1 MNSFSLLLE
10 KLHKWFG
17 DQPFS
22 IWFQFSRDRHFRLVF
37 SSFHENAATNI
48 PPMTV
53 PRCDKEA
60 SHMRY
65 SFESLPFQQMFRFF
79 YEKEGQAVICLAHQ
93 AKLPIILTADQWEL
107 LWFGIR
113 LLLAEEKMTAKAE
126 ESKKIFEGIRSIS
139 ATLDV
144 HQIIRGIIGNALAV
158 IPAADAGLLHLY
170 DPTIDRLIPKATV
183 GFHDTVFKDLK
194 MRVGESIAGKVFD
207 DGIPRMYK
215 TSQET
220 THAMKD
226 ISADNFHSLN
236 HAKAL
241 RDLNGLLCVPIS
253 REEKRIGVLVL
264 HQFQQEN
271 VFTEYDLDLLQGFAD
286 QTSIALQNAELYAE
300 VKQAYE
306 HMAAISAQ
314 LQAKHDDLIQRN
326 HIHESIKQL
335 SLQNKGAETIVKT
348 LSKMTGHSIYFAD
361 WLEQKMYP
369 EKSAV
374 FFSWD
379 ELYTLLNK
387 RRQPVL
393 VNLFS
398 PASGDDQLFCLY
410 PLINGS
416 IFLGCLMI
424 PLDERGLSDLARM
437 TVEQGSAVLI
447 LDLVKK
453 QSISSVLYKRGHDL
467 FQELI
472 ASKGNE
478 LFDRAHSMGL
488 QPQAKYYV
496 IYAHL
501 TQCHDLA
508 LLEANIHR
516 LITRWKWEFS
526 KTQMLVYGFHNH
538 VTLLIRSLGSR
549 DGQDIRER
557 LQQASYEWEL
567 GKEASLSIGVGSLA
581 SGIEQ
586 ISKSYEEAKKAAHY
600 LTNRGRSGVVYYKDL
615 GVNRLMLNQSQ
626 ADIDAFIQDVFAPFW
641 QDPEK
646 YQEWEQTIITYMKCS
661 QSPQLTAKELHIHVN
676 TLYQRLRKVEELLH
690 IDLRNPEDL
699 LKLQLACHL
708 RQEG

>member
-1 MNSFSLLLE
+1 MNSFSLLLK
-10 KLHKWFG
+10 KLHEWFG

-37 SSFHENAATNI
+37 SSFHENATTNI
-48 PPMTV
+48 PPLTV
-53 PRCDKEA
+53 PPCDNVA
-60 SHMRY
+60 VHMRY
-65 SFESLPFQQMFRFF
+65 TYAQQKYRFF
-79 YEKEGQAVICLAHQ
+79 YENEGQAVICLAHTTNE
-93 AKLPIILTADQWEL
+93 PIILTADQWEL

-113 LLLAEEKMTAKAE
+113 LLMAEEKMTAKAK
-126 ESKKIFEGIRSIS
+126 ESKKLFEGIRSIS

-170 DPTIDRLIPKATV
+170 DPTIDRLIPKEAV

-194 MRVGESIAGKVFD
+194 MRVGESIAGKVFE
-207 DGIPRMYK
+207 DGIPRMYR
-215 TSQET
+215 TNQET
-220 THAMKD
+220 AHAMKD
-226 ISADNFHSLN
+226 ISANNFHSLN

-253 REEKRIGVLVL
+253 RGEKRIGVLVL
-264 HQFQQEN
+264 HQFHQEN

-300 VKQAYE
+300 VKQAYD
-306 HMAAISAQ
+306 HMAAMSAQ

-335 SLQNKGAETIVKT
+335 SLQNKGAETIVKN
-348 LSKMTGHSIYFAD
+348 LSKMTGHSIHFAD

-369 EKSAV
+369 EKSMI

-387 RRQPVL
+387 RRQPVS
-393 VNLFS
+393 VTLFS

-453 QSISSVLYKRGHDL
+453 QSISSVLYKRAHDL

-478 LFDRAHSMGL
+478 LVDRARSMGL
-488 QPQAKYYV
+488 QPQAKYYLV
-496 IYAHL
+496 YAHL
-501 TQCHDLA
+501 TQCQDLA

-526 KTQMLVYGFHNH
+526 KTQMFVYGFHNH
-538 VTLLIRSLGSR
+538 VTLLVRSFGSR
-549 DGQDIRER
+549 DGKDIRER
-557 LQQASYEWEL
+557 LQQASYEWDL

-600 LTNRGRSGVVYYKDL
+600 LTNRSRSGVVHYKDL

-641 QDPEK
+641 EDPEK
-646 YQEWEQTIITYMKCS
+646 YEEWEQTIITYMKCS

>member
-1 MNSFSLLLE
+1 
-10 KLHKWFG
+10 
-17 DQPFS
+17 
-22 IWFQFSRDRHFRLVF
+22 
-37 SSFHENAATNI
+37 
-48 PPMTV
+48 MTV
-53 PRCDKEA
+53 PLCDNDT
-60 SHMRY
+60 SHLRY
-65 SFESLPFQQMFRFF
+65 TYESLPTQQIYRFF
-79 YEKEGQAVICLAHQ
+79 YEKEGQAVICLVHKTKQ
-93 AKLPIILTADQWEL
+93 PVILTSDQWEL

-126 ESKKIFEGIRSIS
+126 ESKKLFEGIRSIS

-144 HQIIRGIIGNALAV
+144 HQIVRGIIGNALAV

-170 DPTIDRLIPKATV
+170 DPSIDRLIPKATV

-194 MRVGESIAGKVFD
+194 MCVGESIAGKVFEE
-207 DGIPRMYK
+207 GIPRLYK

-236 HAKAL
+236 HAKTL

-264 HQFQQEN
+264 HQFHQEN

-306 HMAAISAQ
+306 HMAAISAE

-335 SLQNKGAETIVKT
+335 SLQNKGAETIVKA
-348 LSKMTGHSIYFAD
+348 LSKMTGYSIYFAD

-369 EKSAV
+369 EKSAL

-379 ELYTLLNK
+379 ELYTLVNK
-387 RRQPVL
+387 RRQPVS

-398 PASGDDQLFCLY
+398 PSSGADQLFCLY

-437 TVEQGSAVLI
+437 TVEQGNAVLI

-453 QSISSVLYKRGHDL
+453 QSISSVLYKRAHDL

-478 LFDRAHSMGL
+478 LFDRARSMGL
-488 QPQAKYYV
+488 QPQATYYV
-496 IYAHL
+496 VYAHL

-526 KTQMLVYGFHNH
+526 KTQMFVYGFHNH
-538 VTLLIRSLGSR
+538 VTLLISR
-549 DGQDIRER
+549 DGKDIRER
-557 LQQASYEWEL
+557 LQQASYEWGL
-567 GKEASLSIGVGSLA
+567 GKEASLSIGVGSMA

-600 LTNRGRSGVVYYKDL
+600 LTNRSRYGVLHYKDL

-646 YQEWEQTIITYMKCS
+646 YQEWEQTIIAYMKCS

>member
-10 KLHKWFG
+10 KLHEWLG

-22 IWFQFSRDRHFRLVF
+22 IWFQFSRDRHFRLIF
-37 SSFHENAATNI
+37 SSVHENAAT
-48 PPMTV
+48 MTV
-53 PRCDKEA
+53 PFSDNDA

-65 SFESLPFQQMFRFF
+65 GYESLRSQQMYRFF
-79 YEKEGQAVICLAHQ
+79 YEKEGQAVIYLKQ
-93 AKLPIILTADQWEL
+93 KGKQQMILTSDQWDL

-113 LLLAEEKMTAKAE
+113 LLLAEEKVTAKAQ
-126 ESKKIFEGIRSIS
+126 ESKKLFEGIRSIS
-139 ATLDV
+139 ATLDL

-170 DPTIDRLIPKATV
+170 DSTIDRLIPKATV
-183 GFHDTVFKDLK
+183 GFHDTVFQDLK
-194 MRVGESIAGKVFD
+194 MRVGESIAGKVFE

-220 THAMKD
+220 TLAMKD

-236 HAKAL
+236 HAKTL

-264 HQFQQEN
+264 HQFHQEN

-306 HMAAISAQ
+306 HMAGISAQ

-348 LSKMTGHSIYFAD
+348 LGKMTGHPIYFAD

-369 EKSAV
+369 EKSV
-374 FFSWD
+374 LFFSWD
-379 ELYTLLNK
+379 ELHVLLNK
-387 RRQPVL
+387 RRQPVS

-398 PASGDDQLFCLY
+398 PTSGDVQLFCLY

-416 IFLGCLMI
+416 IFLGCLI
-424 PLDERGLSDLARM
+424 LPLEERGLSDLARM

-453 QSISSVLYKRGHDL
+453 QSISSVLYKRAHDL

-478 LFDRAHSMGL
+478 LFDRARSMGL
-488 QPQAKYYV
+488 QSQAKYYV

-526 KTQMLVYGFHNH
+526 KTQVFVYGFHNH

-549 DGQDIRER
+549 DGKDIRER
-557 LQQASYEWEL
+557 LQQASYEFEL
-567 GKEASLSIGVGSLA
+567 GKVASLSIGVGSMA

-600 LTNRGRSGVVYYKDL
+600 LTNRSRSGVVHYKDL

-626 ADIDAFIQDVFAPFW
+626 ADIDAFIHDVFAPFG

-646 YQEWEQTIITYMKCS
+646 YLEWEQTIMTYMKCS

-676 TLYQRLRKVEELLH
+676 TLYQRLRKVEELLQ

>member
-10 KLHKWFG
+10 KLHEWFG
-17 DQPFS
+17 EQPFS
-22 IWFQFSRDRHFRLVF
+22 IWFQFSHDRHFRHIF
-37 SSFHENAATNI
+37 SSYHENATTNI

-53 PRCDKEA
+53 PLCDNDA
-60 SHMRY
+60 SPMRY
-65 SFESLPFQQMFRFF
+65 AYAQQMYRFF
-79 YEKEGQAVICLAHQ
+79 YEKEGQAVICLSHKASQ
-93 AKLPIILTADQWEL
+93 PLILTSDQWEL
-107 LWFGIR
+107 LWFGIG

-126 ESKKIFEGIRSIS
+126 ESKKLFEGIRSIS
-139 ATLDV
+139 STLDV
-144 HQIIRGIIGNALAV
+144 HRIIRGIIGNALAV

-170 DPTIDRLIPKATV
+170 DPSIDRLIPKATV

-194 MRVGESIAGKVFD
+194 MRVGESIAGKVFE
-207 DGIPRMYK
+207 DGIPRMFK

-220 THAMKD
+220 THAMKN

-236 HAKAL
+236 HAKTL

-253 REEKRIGVLVL
+253 REQKRIGVLVL
-264 HQFQQEN
+264 HQFHQEN

-326 HIHESIKQL
+326 HIHESIKKL

-348 LSKMTGHSIYFAD
+348 LGKMTGHSIYFAD

-369 EKSAV
+369 EKSAL

-387 RRQPVL
+387 RRQPVS

-398 PASGDDQLFCLY
+398 PTSRDAQLFCLY

-453 QSISSVLYKRGHDL
+453 QSISSVLYKRAHDL

-478 LFDRAHSMGL
+478 LFDRARSMGL

-496 IYAHL
+496 VYAHL

-516 LITRWKWEFS
+516 LITRWKWEFG
-526 KTQMLVYGFHNH
+526 KTQIFVYGFHNH
-538 VTLLIRSLGSR
+538 VTLLISR
-549 DGQDIRER
+549 DGKDIRER

-567 GKEASLSIGVGSLA
+567 GKEASLSIGVGSVA

-600 LTNRGRSGVVYYKDL
+600 LTNRSRSGVVHYKDL

-646 YQEWEQTIITYMKCS
+646 YQEWEQTIMTYMKCS

-708 RQEG
+708 RHEG

>member
-10 KLHKWFG
+10 KLHEWFG

-37 SSFHENAATNI
+37 SSFHENAATNS

-53 PRCDKEA
+53 PCCDVDT

-65 SFESLPFQQMFRFF
+65 TFESLPAQQMYRFF
-79 YEKEGQAVICLAHQ
+79 YENEGQAVICLAHKANQ
-93 AKLPIILTADQWEL
+93 PIILTTDQSEL

-126 ESKKIFEGIRSIS
+126 ESKKLFEGIRSIS

-170 DPTIDRLIPKATV
+170 DPTINRLIPKATV
-183 GFHDTVFKDLK
+183 GFQDTVFKDLK
-194 MRVGESIAGKVFD
+194 MRVGESIAGKVFE
-207 DGIPRMYK
+207 DGVPRMYK
-215 TSQET
+215 TSQDT

-253 REEKRIGVLVL
+253 RDEKRIGVLVL
-264 HQFQQEN
+264 HQFHQEN

-306 HMAAISAQ
+306 QLAAISAQ

-348 LSKMTGHSIYFAD
+348 LNKMTGHSIYFAD

-387 RRQPVL
+387 RRQPIS

-398 PASGDDQLFCLY
+398 PASGVDQLFCLY

-416 IFLGCLMI
+416 IFLGCLII
-424 PLDERGLSDLARM
+424 PLDKRGLSDLARM

-453 QSISSVLYKRGHDL
+453 QSISSVLYKRAHDL
-467 FQELI
+467 FQELL

-478 LFDRAHSMGL
+478 LFDRARSMGL

-538 VTLLIRSLGSR
+538 VTLLIQSLGSR
-549 DGQDIRER
+549 DGKDIRER
-557 LQQASYEWEL
+557 LQQASDEWEL
-567 GKEASLSIGVGSLA
+567 GKEASLSIGVGSMA

-646 YQEWEQTIITYMKCS
+646 YQEWEQTIITYMKYS